1 MACFYDFSFYLYASQ
16 TKYAITYMTRFIR
29 NLILYAVISGCV
41 FMLAG
46 CREEKVWRIGVSQC
60 SRDDWRSKMNDEI
73 NREIMFHKDAVVEI
87 RSADDDNE
95 KQIADIRYFADNG
108 FDIIIAAPNEAEA
121 LTPVI
126 KEVYGRGIPVL
137 IFDREIVGDTYT
149 ARIVADDEG
158 IGRAAAHY
166 GRHML
171 TGPVN
176 IIEIQGRKRSTPTER
191 RHAGFVEG
199 MKAEQGMSILAS
211 VHGNWNQEE
220 AVPLVDSLLGVTTV
234 H

>member
-149 ARIVADDEG
+149 ARIVADDEESAGQPPITGG
-158 IGRAAAHY
+158 IC
-166 GRHML
+166 
-171 TGPVN
+171 
-176 IIEIQGRKRSTPTER
+176 
-191 RHAGFVEG
+191 
-199 MKAEQGMSILAS
+199 
-211 VHGNWNQEE
+211 
-220 AVPLVDSLLGVTTV
+220 
-234 H
+234 